1 VLKSISFSMNS
12 LLGISTCVVAASLG
26 VYLCYHFDL
35 ALLGFLLL
43 IGSVEII
50 FEWRGRHQQPLLP
63 LDRYGQFFSAVWYL
77 LTVGGLVGVILYFA
91 GTGDAILG
99 LPLKVLQS

>member
-1 VLKSISFSMNS
+1 
-12 LLGISTCVVAASLG
+12 LG
-26 VYLCYHFDL
+26 VFISYSFGL

-43 IGSVEII
+43 IGSLEIL
-50 FEWRGRHQQPLLP
+50 FEWRSRHQNMLLP
-63 LDRYGQFFSAVWYL
+63 LDRYGQLFSTIWYL
-77 LTVGGLVGVILYFA
+77 LTVGGLVGIISYFA